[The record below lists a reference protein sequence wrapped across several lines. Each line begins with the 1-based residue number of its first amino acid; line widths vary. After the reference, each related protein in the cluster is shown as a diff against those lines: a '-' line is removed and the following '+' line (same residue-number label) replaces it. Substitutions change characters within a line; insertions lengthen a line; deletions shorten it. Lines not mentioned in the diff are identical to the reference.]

1 MALVKAENVATQFT
15 GFSGLPV
22 LRQLGLMIGLAASV
36 AIGVA
41 VVMWAQ
47 TPNYRL
53 LYSHVNNDEI
63 AQIVDTLQKSGIK
76 HKIDEATG
84 GVWVQGDQVNDARLK
99 LASQGL
105 TGTTDGY
112 KIMDE
117 DQGFGGS
124 QFMEK
129 VRYQRALE
137 AELAKTISTINNV
150 KSARVHLAM
159 PKQSVFVRNRQQP
172 SASVIVSLLAGR
184 SLQEQQTQSIINLV
198 STSIPN
204 LDPKRVTVVDQA
216 GHLLSGDH
224 SDDGMMFNTKQ
235 LGYKKKLEDSYARRI
250 EHILSPIVGIGG
262 VNAQVNAEI
271 DFTTNEQTQESYNP
285 DLAVVRSEQIVEEA
299 GKSVLQ
305 AAGVPGS
312 LTNEPPEAGQVTTN
326 GNGNNANGAA
336 ATDSRTTTATP
347 TSTPTGTMRKRA
359 VRNYEIDKTISHTK
373 LNAGAVRRLSV
384 AVLLDDK
391 QSVDA
396 NGNVTRTPFT
406 DKEIAT
412 FNALVKEAIGF
423 DGQRGDTVQI
433 SNVSFSQ
440 PEQPEALPEPSLL
453 QQPWVL
459 DMGKQALGAIGVL
472 FLIFGVLKPVLR
484 ELAAKGVESKSLMVK
499 QAAQFAGDGQV
510 VMDQNDVQRKI
521 DHVQASAYENNMAT
535 VKSMVAQDPR
545 RVAQVVKTWVGEDD
559 NG

>member
-1 MALVKAENVATQFT
+1 M
-15 GFSGLPV
+15 
-22 LRQLGLMIGLAASV
+22 
-36 AIGVA
+36 
-41 VVMWAQ
+41 
-47 TPNYRL
+47 
-53 LYSHVNNDEI
+53 
-63 AQIVDTLQKSGIK
+63 
-76 HKIDEATG
+76 
-84 GVWVQGDQVNDARLK
+84 
-99 LASQGL
+99 
-105 TGTTDGY
+105 
-112 KIMDE
+112 
-117 DQGFGGS
+117 
-124 QFMEK
+124 
-129 VRYQRALE
+129 
-137 AELAKTISTINNV
+137 
-150 KSARVHLAM
+150 
-159 PKQSVFVRNRQQP
+159 
-172 SASVIVSLLAGR
+172 
-184 SLQEQQTQSIINLV
+184 
-198 STSIPN
+198 
-204 LDPKRVTVVDQA
+204 
-216 GHLLSGDH
+216 
-224 SDDGMMFNTKQ
+224 
-235 LGYKKKLEDSYARRI
+235 
-250 EHILSPIVGIGG
+250 
-262 VNAQVNAEI
+262 
-271 DFTTNEQTQESYNP
+271 
-285 DLAVVRSEQIVEEA
+285 
-299 GKSVLQ
+299 
-305 AAGVPGS
+305 
-312 LTNEPPEAGQVTTN
+312 
-326 GNGNNANGAA
+326 
-336 ATDSRTTTATP
+336 
-347 TSTPTGTMRKRA
+347 
-359 VRNYEIDKTISHTK
+359 
-373 LNAGAVRRLSV
+373 
-384 AVLLDDK
+384 LDDK